1 MILKPQNKTGSR
13 LQTLGRSRRNRR
25 GTEVLEA
32 AFTFLPLMWLTF
44 GAVDFGYYFY
54 VQHNVQGA
62 VREAARAGCVPT
74 GGGLGTNAAMQ
85 TAANNVLTACGL
97 GTCNINGNC
106 EGLASG
112 TPFTVTMDY
121 PYTAMGVPPARVPKT
136 AVRGTMVMMKE

>member
-62 VREAARAGCVPT
+62 VREAARAGCVPDAT
-74 GGGLGTNAAMQ
+74 DGQMQ
-85 TAANNVLTACGL
+85 TAANAVLSACGL
-97 GTCNINGNC
+97 GSCAIQGSC
-106 EGLASG
+106 QVASG
-112 TPFTVTMDY
+112 VGATFTVTMDY
-121 PYTAMGVPPARVPKT
+121 PYTPMGVPPARVPRT
-136 AVRGTMVMMKE
+136 TVRGAMTMLKE